1 MVDYRVKACKH
12 SHQMLS
18 SLVIVAAKKKS
29 GGAGCRL
36 ENVDIKSNAAHFF
49 KATSTFLSNEKA

>member
-1 MVDYRVKACKH
+1 MVDYRVKTCKH

-29 GGAGCRL
+29 GGAGCGL
-36 ENVDIKSNAAHFF
+36 ENVDMEFNGALFF
-49 KATSTFLSNEKA
+49 FSFS